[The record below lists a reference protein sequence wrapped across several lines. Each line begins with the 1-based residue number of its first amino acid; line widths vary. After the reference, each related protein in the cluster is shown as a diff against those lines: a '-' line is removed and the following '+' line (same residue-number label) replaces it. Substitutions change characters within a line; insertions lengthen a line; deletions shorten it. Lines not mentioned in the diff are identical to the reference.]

1 MTRCQLAYDPGNTN
15 GPLDQ
20 EPTMSDPIL
29 WIAIGMMLCGVVV
42 GYTFGRAQ
50 VDFNRSVQARERLRS
65 ERQNQNFSQN

>member
-1 MTRCQLAYDPGNTN
+1 
-15 GPLDQ
+15 
-20 EPTMSDPIL
+20 MSDPIL